1 MGSNASD
8 QVQLPVGL
16 TGLVGSLG
24 TLLVLLELAPK
35 ELSTLSGRVPEMVR
49 GNIPETLALLVCSLL
64 VWSALVLVLRKD
76 KRGIR
81 YLMAGTMLSV
91 FVGTVIML
99 VGTSWTIVK
108 LLNGDTVTAEL
119 FLGSGTLSGALL
131 ALIALGTLKRA
142 HSNLDDLRPG
152 GRP

>member
-1 MGSNASD
+1 MGSDASD
-8 QVQLPVGL
+8 QVQIPVGL
-16 TGLVGSLG
+16 VGLVGSLAS
-24 TLLVLLELAPK
+24 LLILLELAPK

-81 YLMAGTMLSV
+81 YLIAGTMLSA
-91 FVGTVIML
+91 FVGAVIML
-99 VGTSWTIVK
+99 VGTSWTIVRV
-108 LLNGDTVTAEL
+108 LNGDKVTAEL

-142 HSNLDDLRPG
+142 LYRIDDLRPG